1 MRKDKDVK
9 PDCRTLMKAYEN
21 LTQIIRISKDDDDF
35 PEILSTEYLIQKG
48 YWRVNDGGTIEEVK
62 KPEYSII
69 ALLVAMREI
78 TKKIRNG
85 TTIEEIVNEKELC
98 EDGEEV

>member
-9 PDCRTLMKAYEN
+9 PDCRTLMKAYEF
-21 LTQIIRISKDDDDF
+21 LTQIIGISKYDDDF
-35 PEILSTEYLIQKG
+35 PEILATEYLIQKG
-48 YWRVNDGGTIEEVK
+48 YWRVNVDGTIEEVN
-62 KPEYSII
+62 KPRYSMRP
-69 ALLVAMREI
+69 LLVVMREI

>member
-1 MRKDKDVK
+1 VK
-9 PDCRTLMKAYEN
+9 PDCRTLMKAYEY
-21 LTQIIRISKDDDDF
+21 LAQIGISKYDDDF
-35 PEILSTEYLIQKG
+35 PEILATEYLIQKG
-48 YWRVNDGGTIEEVK
+48 YWRVKVDGTIEEVK
-62 KPEYSII
+62 KPRYSMRP
-69 ALLVAMREI
+69 LLVVMREI

>member
-1 MRKDKDVK
+1 VK
-9 PDCRTLMKAYEN
+9 PDCRTLMKAYEF
-21 LTQIIRISKDDDDF
+21 LTQIGISKYDDDF
-35 PEILSTEYLIQKG
+35 PEILSTQYLIQKG
-48 YWRVNDGGTIEEVK
+48 YWRVNVDGTIEEVI
-62 KPEYSII
+62 KPRYSMRP
-69 ALLVAMREI
+69 LLVIMREI

>member
-1 MRKDKDVK
+1 LRKDKDVK
-9 PDCRTLMKAYEN
+9 PDCRTLMKAYEF
-21 LTQIIRISKDDDDF
+21 LTQIIGISKYDDDF
-35 PEILSTEYLIQKG
+35 PEILATEYLIQKG
-48 YWRVNDGGTIEEVK
+48 YWRVNVDGTIEEVN
-62 KPEYSII
+62 KPRYSMIP
-69 ALLVAMREI
+69 LLVAMREI

>member
-1 MRKDKDVK
+1 MK
-9 PDCRTLMKAYEN
+9 PDCKVLLKAYEF
-21 LTQIIRISKDDDDF
+21 LTQIGISKYDDDF
-35 PEILSTEYLIQKG
+35 PEILSTQYLIQKG
-48 YWRVNDGGTIEEVK
+48 YWRVNVDGTIEEVI
-62 KPEYSII
+62 KPRYSMN

-78 TKKIRNG
+78 TRKIRNG

>member
-9 PDCRTLMKAYEN
+9 PDCRTLVKAYEF
-21 LTQIIRISKDDDDF
+21 LTQIIRMSKYDDDF

-48 YWRVNDGGTIEEVK
+48 YWRVKDDGTIEEVK

-78 TKKIRNG
+78 TKKSG
-85 TTIEEIVNEKELC
+85 TVPRLKKS
-98 EDGEEV
+98 

>member
-1 MRKDKDVK
+1 M
-9 PDCRTLMKAYEN
+9 
-21 LTQIIRISKDDDDF
+21 TQIGISKYDDDF
-35 PEILSTEYLIQKG
+35 PEMLSAEYLIQKG
-48 YWRVNDGGTIEEVK
+48 YWRVNVDGTIEEVN
-62 KPEYSII
+62 KPRYSII

-85 TTIEEIVNEKELC
+85 TTIEEIVNKKELC

>member
-1 MRKDKDVK
+1 
-9 PDCRTLMKAYEN
+9 MKAYEF
-21 LTQIIRISKDDDDF
+21 LTQIGISKYDGDF

-48 YWRVNDGGTIEEVK
+48 YWRVKDDGTIEEVN
-62 KPEYSII
+62 KPRYSMI
-69 ALLVAMREI
+69 ALLVAMRDVV
-78 TKKIRNG
+78 KKIRNG

>member
-1 MRKDKDVK
+1 LRKDNDVK
-9 PDCRTLMKAYEN
+9 PDCRSLVKAYEF
-21 LTQIIRISKDDDDF
+21 LTQIIRISKYDDDF
-35 PEILSTEYLIQKG
+35 PEILSAEYLIQKG
-48 YWRVNDGGTIEEVK
+48 YWRVKDDGTIEEVN
-62 KPEYSII
+62 KPRYSMN
-69 ALLVAMREI
+69 ALFVAMREI

>member
-1 MRKDKDVK
+1 M
-9 PDCRTLMKAYEN
+9 
-21 LTQIIRISKDDDDF
+21 
-35 PEILSTEYLIQKG
+35 LSAEYLILKG
-48 YWRVNDGGTIEEVK
+48 YWRVNDDGTIEEVI
-62 KPEYSII
+62 KPRYSMRP
-69 ALLVAMREI
+69 LLVAMREI

>member
-1 MRKDKDVK
+1 
-9 PDCRTLMKAYEN
+9 MKAYEF
-21 LTQIIRISKDDDDF
+21 LTQIGISKYDADF
-35 PEILSTEYLIQKG
+35 PETLSAEYLIQKG
-48 YWRVNDGGTIEEVK
+48 YWRVNVDGTIEEVN
-62 KPEYSII
+62 KPRYSMIP
-69 ALLVAMREI
+69 LLVTMREI

>member
-1 MRKDKDVK
+1 
-9 PDCRTLMKAYEN
+9 MKAYEN
-21 LTQIIRISKDDDDF
+21 LTQIISKYDDDF
-35 PEILSTEYLIQKG
+35 PEMLSSEYLIQKG
-48 YWRVNDGGTIEEVK
+48 YWIEKDDGTIEEVK

-78 TKKIRNG
+78 TNKIRNG

>member
-1 MRKDKDVK
+1 MK
-9 PDCRTLMKAYEN
+9 PDCKVLLKAYEF
-21 LTQIIRISKDDDDF
+21 LTQIGISKYDDDF
-35 PEILSTEYLIQKG
+35 PEILSTQYLIQKG
-48 YWRVNDGGTIEEVK
+48 YWRVNVDGTIEEVI
-62 KPEYSII
+62 KPRYSVKP
-69 ALLVAMREI
+69 LLDVMRRI